1 MAKKTHHTSMNL
13 RLRSSVWAVA
23 SSLALAA
30 WPLTT
35 EAAGLGKV
43 NVFSALGQPLRAELE
58 IFATREELSGMKAQ
72 LASPEAFRQAGV
84 DYTATLS
91 GITLSIDKRP
101 NGQPIIRLSSAKPIN
116 DPFVDLLLE
125 LNWPTG
131 RLLREYTFLLD
142 PPEFSAKAAAGAGPA
157 IVRPVTAARQP
168 AEARPLTDRPIR
180 APKPRASEPQPMPSG
195 GGGTH
200 EVKRGETLS
209 SIATDLRPEGVSL
222 DQMLLAL
229 FRANPDAFDRGNINR
244 LKAGKILSVP
254 DKAALEAIPKGEA
267 RTVIVAQS
275 SDWGNYRRKLAAV
288 AGDAPSKDEGAKQ
301 QAVGKIT
308 TKVEDK
314 AGTAAEPKDQ
324 LKVSKTELPG
334 AKQVPATGR
343 SDEELIAKE
352 KALKDA
358 NERLATLER
367 SVAEL
372 QRLVELKSQSLAD
385 LERQSAGKSAS
396 ALDVKKPQ
404 DEARTTAAVSAGAPA
419 SGPATAP
426 PPAGVAPVA
435 PIPGVSS
442 APSEAAP
449 GQPAEGR
456 PAEPAGQV
464 VAAPA
469 EAKTEI
475 KAEAP
480 KPVEAPKPAA
490 VAPPPPPEEPGFFE
504 ELLGSPAALAGG
516 GAIAALLAAY
526 WVVKRRRESTGETPL
541 AESSTL
547 APAID
552 SVAAKSV
559 FRSTGGQSVD
569 TSNSLGQTDFSQAGP
584 GSIDTDEVDPV
595 AEADVYMAYGRDAQA
610 EEILLEAKQKDPRRF
625 AIHLKLLEIY
635 LSRKDVKPFDLLAT
649 ELFKGTGGFG
659 PEWEKAVAMGLQL
672 DPRNPLFASG
682 QQAAPES
689 RGPQETIIETS
700 AAPSD
705 AFARPG
711 QPSQMTV
718 AARAE
723 PVRPG
728 LTSETLAEAKPE
740 PVDLADLDFDLGSRD
755 AQPSEAG
762 DGYLETTLA
771 FPNTAQGDALDFDL
785 ATSLPEAVAPTP
797 DSATDGVRL
806 VEDASSLEETMLVA
820 PETQS
825 SSSRADAGLDF
836 EFDLGPEPPTDST
849 WEAETLTRGEA
860 TEVLDVGSA
869 AAEALEFDVSLTE
882 STVLGDAMQHPAFDM
897 SSISLDLA
905 EADRESV
912 APLPTAGASLDFTF
926 EAEQEDTLVN
936 PNFSIEQTDTELNT
950 QFGAATELATQTE
963 ISSSEEVATKLDLA
977 KAYQEMGDLEGAR
990 ELLQEVVNEGD
1001 AAQRE
1006 AALNLLSGLRE

>member
-1 MAKKTHHTSMNL
+1 MNL
-13 RLRSSVWAVA
+13 RLRTSVWAVA

-30 WPLTT
+30 WPLAT

-58 IFATREELSGMKAQ
+58 VFATREELSGMKVQ
-72 LASPEAFRQAGV
+72 LASPDAFRQAGV
-84 DYTATLS
+84 DYTQTLS
-91 GITLSIDKRP
+91 GITLSIDRRP
-101 NGQPIIRLSSAKPIN
+101 NGQPVIRLSSTKPIN

-168 AEARPLTDRPIR
+168 AEARPLTDRPMR
-180 APKPRASEPQPMPSG
+180 APKPRASEQPPMPSG

-209 SIATDLRPEGVSL
+209 SIATELRPEGVSL
-222 DQMLLAL
+222 DQMLLGL
-229 FRANPDAFDRGNINR
+229 YRANPDAFDRGNINR

-254 DKAALEAIPKGEA
+254 DKAALEAIPRGEA

-275 SDWGNYRRKLAAV
+275 SDWGAYRRKLAV
-288 AGDAPSKDEGAKQ
+288 AAADAPSKDEGAKQ

-314 AGTAAEPKDQ
+314 AGSAAEPKDQ

-334 AKQVPATGR
+334 AKQVPPPGR

-385 LERQSAGKSAS
+385 LEKQSAGKSAS

-404 DEARTTAAVSAGAPA
+404 DEARTTTAAAGAQPA
-419 SGPATAP
+419 AGPALATAP
-426 PPAGVAPVA
+426 PPAGVESAPPVA
-435 PIPGVSS
+435 LTSPDKS
-442 APSEAAP
+442 AGPSAEVKPADAV
-449 GQPAEGR
+449 GQAV
-456 PAEPAGQV
+456 PAEPT
-464 VAAPA
+464 
-469 EAKTEI
+469 TEP

-490 VAPPPPPEEPGFFE
+490 VVPQPPPEEPGFFE
-504 ELLGSPAALAGG
+504 ELLGSPAAMAGG

-526 WVVKRRRESTGETPL
+526 WFVKRRRESTGETPL

-547 APAID
+547 SPAID
-552 SVAAKSV
+552 SMAAKSV
-559 FRSTGGQSVD
+559 FRNTGGQSVD

-635 LSRKDVKPFDLLAT
+635 LSRKDVKPFDVLAT

-682 QQAAPES
+682 QQTAPES

-700 AAPSD
+700 GAPRD
-705 AFARPG
+705 AFAKQG
-711 QPSQMTV
+711 QLAQMT
-718 AARAE
+718 AATRAE
-723 PVRPG
+723 PMRPG
-728 LTSETLAEAKPE
+728 FTSETLAEANPG
-740 PVDLADLDFDLGSRD
+740 PVDLADLDFDLGTRD
-755 AQPSEAG
+755 AQASETG

-785 ATSLPEAVAPTP
+785 ATSLPEAVAPSP
-797 DSATDGVRL
+797 DSSADGVRL

-820 PETQS
+820 PETQTS
-825 SSSRADAGLDF
+825 TSQTDAGLDF

-882 STVLGDAMQHPAFDM
+882 STVLGNAMQHPAFDM

-905 EADRESV
+905 ETDRQS
-912 APLPTAGASLDFTF
+912 APKLPTIGGSPDFTF
-926 EAEQEDTLVN
+926 EEEQEDTLVN

-950 QFGAATELATQTE
+950 QFGAAAELATQTE

-1006 AALNLLSGLRE
+1006 AALHLLSGLRE

>member
-1 MAKKTHHTSMNL
+1 MNL
-13 RLRSSVWAVA
+13 RLRTSVWAVA

-30 WPLTT
+30 WPLAS
-35 EAAGLGKV
+35 EAAGLGKI

-58 IFATREELSGMKAQ
+58 VFATREELSGMKAQ
-72 LASPEAFRQAGV
+72 LASPDAFRQAGV
-84 DYTATLS
+84 EYTPTLS

-101 NGQPIIRLSSAKPIN
+101 NGQPIIRLSSARPIN
-116 DPFVDLLLE
+116 DPFVDMLLE

-142 PPEFSAKAAAGAGPA
+142 PPEFSAKAAAAAGPS
-157 IVRPVTAARQP
+157 ISRPVATAQQP
-168 AEARPLTDRPIR
+168 VEARPPTDRPVR
-180 APKPRASEPQPMPSG
+180 APKPRASEQPAMPSD

-209 SIATDLRPEGVSL
+209 SIAAELRPEGVSL
-222 DQMLLAL
+222 DQMLLGL
-229 FRANPDAFDRGNINR
+229 FRANPSAFDRGNINR

-254 DKAALEAIPKGEA
+254 DKAALEAIPRGEA
-267 RTVIVAQS
+267 RTLIVAQS
-275 SDWGNYRRKLAAV
+275 ADWGAYRRKLASV
-288 AGDAPSKDEGAKQ
+288 AGDAPSKDEGARQ

-308 TKVEDK
+308 TRVEDR
-314 AGTAAEPKDQ
+314 AGSAAEPKDQ
-324 LKVSKTELPG
+324 LKVSKPELPG
-334 AKQVPATGR
+334 AKQVPAPGR
-343 SDEELIAKE
+343 VDEELIAKE

-358 NERLATLER
+358 NERLASLER

-396 ALDVKKPQ
+396 ALDVKKPL
-404 DEARTTAAVSAGAPA
+404 DEARTTAAASGAQPA
-419 SGPATAP
+419 SGPALATAP
-426 PPAGVAPVA
+426 SPSGVVPVPPVA
-435 PIPGVSS
+435 STSPDKS
-442 APSEAAP
+442 AGPAAEVKP
-449 GQPAEGR
+449 ADTVGQAVP
-456 PAEPAGQV
+456 PV
-464 VAAPA
+464 
-469 EAKTEI
+469 EAKTEP
-475 KAEAP
+475 KAEVP

-490 VAPPPPPEEPGFFE
+490 VVPPAPPEEPGFFE

-526 WVVKRRRESTGETPL
+526 AFVKRRRESTGETPL
-541 AESSTL
+541 AETSTL

-552 SVAAKSV
+552 SIEPKSV

-659 PEWEKAVAMGLQL
+659 PEWEKAVALGRQL
-672 DPRNPLFASG
+672 DSRNPLFASG
-682 QQAAPES
+682 QQSAPES
-689 RGPQETIIETS
+689 RGPQEPIIETS
-700 AAPSD
+700 GAPRE
-705 AFARPG
+705 AFTKPG
-711 QPSQMTV
+711 QPSPGQLSQVT
-718 AARAE
+718 AAGLAE
-723 PVRPG
+723 PVRAG
-728 LTSETLAEAKPE
+728 LASETQAAAKPE
-740 PVDLADLDFDLGSRD
+740 AVDLADLDFDLGTRD
-755 AQPSEAG
+755 AQPGKTG
-762 DGYLETTLA
+762 DGSLETTLA
-771 FPNTAQGDALDFDL
+771 LPNAAQGGALDFDL
-785 ATSLPEAVAPTP
+785 ATSLPEAMAPSP
-797 DSATDGVRL
+797 DSAASGVRL

-820 PETQS
+820 PETQIS
-825 SSSRADAGLDF
+825 NARADAGLDF
-836 EFDLGPEPPTDST
+836 EFDLAPEAQSETT
-849 WEAETLTRGEA
+849 WGAETLTRGEA

-869 AAEALEFDVSLTE
+869 AAQALEFDVRLSE

-905 EADRESV
+905 ETDRQSV
-912 APLPTAGASLDFTF
+912 PPLPTIGGPADFTS
-926 EAEQEDTLVN
+926 EEEQEDTLVN
-936 PNFSIEQTDTELNT
+936 PNFSIDQTDTEVNA
-950 QFGAATELATQTE
+950 QFGAATELVTQTE

-1006 AALNLLSGLRE
+1006 AAQTLLSELRE